1 MPQLT
6 VQEHTQVT
14 LHVSHFAGEG
24 TVHSKKHDYPYVVA
38 TNELECAIVGAFD
51 VTPHMSVRRAARL
64 FSVSTSTVRKAL
76 KSHAFRPY
84 KMQLVHAMNE
94 DDYARRVQFCIDEL
108 SRIEANP
115 LHLQFLLF
123 SDEAT
128 FHINGHVN
136 RHNCRYWS
144 RNNPNLLLEQPV
156 QSPKTTVW
164 CGLWREGIVGPF
176 FFDGTV
182 PGENYL
188 TMLQREFLPEF
199 ASLHMQKEVCI
210 FMQDGA
216 PPHFAS
222 EVRDWLTETS
232 PGRWMG
238 RGSPTM
244 PWPARSPELTPCD
257 FFL

>member
-1 MPQLT
+1 
-6 VQEHTQVT
+6 
-14 LHVSHFAGEG
+14 
-24 TVHSKKHDYPYVVA
+24 
-38 TNELECAIVGAFD
+38 
-51 VTPHMSVRRAARL
+51 
-64 FSVSTSTVRKAL
+64 
-76 KSHAFRPY
+76 
-84 KMQLVHAMNE
+84 MQLVHAINK
-94 DDYARRVQFCIDEL
+94 DDYTRRVQFCIDEL

-128 FHINGHVN
+128 FHINGH
-136 RHNCRYWS
+136 
-144 RNNPNLLLEQPV
+144 PV

-164 CGLWREGIVGPF
+164 CGLWLEGIVGPF

-182 PGENYL
+182 TGQNYL
-188 TMLQREFLPEF
+188 TMLQREFLPEL

-216 PPHFAS
+216 PPHLA
-222 EVRDWLTETS
+222 TETF

-244 PWPARSPELTPCD
+244 PWPARSPDLTPCD
-257 FFL
+257 FFLWGYVKSKVYSGQVSSLQQLKARIENAIRSLDIEILTRVFVEYRKRLQKCIDRRGHHIECWADRD